1 MFLPALLLQHSSSN
15 PFQLGC
21 HPCFSVFTLL
31 QPSCFPHNNAKLPST
46 HFLALFS
53 SSNPTAN
60 IHIPT
65 LHPFPP
71 ELTEC
76 NTHLPGLLPPS
87 PPEKQPDENI
97 GFRLLTA
104 TELLLFWFSIRHCLP
119 LILPSSWSP
128 LQNRTPPF
136 TFLLFPAPLLLH
148 SQSPEAPLTSW
159 ESSRCSFCKV
169 LSGFALQSVHTCL
182 TFFHLSPYILV
193 NFSSQSTTFFPQFR
207 VFFSSSA
214 TSSPFPLSK
223 ASLFSSLVSF
233 LSLKWTVLY
242 FTFFYLLFSKTSRVH
257 AHHRKLSFP

>member
-1 MFLPALLLQHSSSN
+1 MPNSLQLISWLYSLLPTLLPTFTFQHCILFPLNLLNVTPIYLASFHPHLQKNNLMRTSASGFLQPLNCCFSDSASGTASLSYFPLAEVHYRTGLHLSPSCYFLPLSSYI
-15 PFQLGC
+15 
-21 HPCFSVFTLL
+21 
-31 QPSCFPHNNAKLPST
+31 PSCLS
-46 HFLALFS
+46 
-53 SSNPTAN
+53 
-60 IHIPT
+60 
-65 LHPFPP
+65 
-71 ELTEC
+71 
-76 NTHLPGLLPPS
+76 
-87 PPEKQPDENI
+87 
-97 GFRLLTA
+97 
-104 TELLLFWFSIRHCLP
+104 
-119 LILPSSWSP
+119 
-128 LQNRTPPF
+128 
-136 TFLLFPAPLLLH
+136 
-148 SQSPEAPLTSW
+148 EAPLTSW

-257 AHHRKLSFP
+257 AHHGKLSFP